1 MKALKIEN
9 VAESLLKNTNALY
22 LKNTSA
28 EIVIFI
34 IVMIA
39 LTIFTIYF
47 WISLSGRAGRGVWSL
62 GGRGTWHQPF
72 PIPSAGVE
80 ATVKIK
86 RFFDMRWLQQLE
98 DKKKEGGS
106 GDSPKKEEN
115 GLKSL
120 CSLKKEK

>member
-47 WISLSGRAGRGVWSL
+47 
-62 GGRGTWHQPF
+62 
-72 PIPSAGVE
+72 
-80 ATVKIK
+80 
-86 RFFDMRWLQQLE
+86 
-98 DKKKEGGS
+98 
-106 GDSPKKEEN
+106 
-115 GLKSL
+115 
-120 CSLKKEK
+120 